1 MSNKIKAW
9 LVDGEVYLYDE
20 IDGEE
25 LDAIPLYQ
33 HPPKELSNERLKV
46 ALIEWAKNYWGDKY
60 EEATPEQYEILFSMS
75 RAIRSAT

>member
-33 HPPKELSNERLKV
+33 HPPKELSNERLKI
-46 ALIEWAKNYWGDKY
+46 ALIEWAKNYWGDQY
-60 EEATPEQYEILFSMS
+60 QEATDEQYEILFSMS